1 MSTRKKSFGSLHCPK
16 SLAKGIK
23 KSSYGK
29 KKRKK
34 PKKKPVKKMK
44 RRKKPVKK
52 RRKKPVRRK
61 PRKKKSFIKS
71 MFKKYI
77 NPSKIQEVIQ
87 DNPELVMKAQEL
99 RNLKNS
105 SNYSTRE
112 LVSIAALTTL
122 AGLSVTQA
130 ENRFNQMR
138 NSGMKTEDIFP
149 ALLEQYGDE
158 PESESNYYQEQGYQP
173 DPMNYYREEEPPV
186 KQKKSFFNMFKR
198 KFGKRKKRKKI
209 SASLKR
215 LCKKHKVRLTVK
227 RGKKR
232 VYKSEKVLKKQC
244 KNKMKKKK

>member
-1 MSTRKKSFGSLHCPK
+1 M
-16 SLAKGIK
+16 
-23 KSSYGK
+23 
-29 KKRKK
+29 
-34 PKKKPVKKMK
+34 
-44 RRKKPVKK
+44 
-52 RRKKPVRRK
+52 
-61 PRKKKSFIKS
+61 KS

-77 NPSKIQEVIQ
+77 NPSKIQEIIQ
-87 DNPELVMKAQEL
+87 DNPEVVMKAQEL
-99 RNLKNS
+99 RNLRNS

-158 PESESNYYQEQGYQP
+158 PGEDGGYYQEPQMMGYQEP
-173 DPMNYYREEEPPV
+173 QTMSYQEPQMMSYQEPPQ
-186 KQKKSFFNMFKR
+186 QKKSFFNMFKR
-198 KFGKRKKRKKI
+198 NFGKRKKRKKV
-209 SASLKR
+209 SAALKR